1 MTKILTPDMVIL
13 ELQRL
18 IGESAKAPAAI
29 YDAECKLADCE
40 FEYDRVYNLSL
51 LNSEGAVAVREA
63 IAKLDAAEA
72 RLAADLAK
80 AELNRIRNKTKQLTD
95 AGMLSATMAKQVELT
110 YKHGN

>member
-63 IAKLDAAEA
+63 IAKLDAADA

-95 AGMLSATMAKQVELT
+95 AGMLTATMAKQVELT

>member
-1 MTKILTPDMVIL
+1 MTRILTPDMVIQ

-18 IGESAKAPAAI
+18 IGESAKAPNAI

-40 FEYDRVYNLSL
+40 FEFDRVYNLSL

-95 AGMLSATMAKQVELT
+95 AGMLTATMAKQVELT

>member
-1 MTKILTPDMVIL
+1 MVIL

-72 RLAADLAK
+72 RLAADLAM
-80 AELNRIRNKTKQLTD
+80 AELNGILNKTKQLTD
-95 AGMLSATMAKQVELT
+95 AGMLTATMAKQVELT

>member
-1 MTKILTPDMVIL
+1 MTKILTPDMVIQ

-18 IGESAKAPAAI
+18 ISESAKAPSAI

-40 FEYDRVYNLSL
+40 FEFDRVYNLSL

-80 AELNRIRNKTKQLTD
+80 AELNRIRNKAKQLTD
-95 AGMLSATMAKQVELT
+95 AGMLTATMAKQVELT

>member
-80 AELNRIRNKTKQLTD
+80 AEVNRIRNKTKQLTD
-95 AGMLSATMAKQVELT
+95 AGMLTATMAKQVELT

>member
-1 MTKILTPDMVIL
+1 MVIQ

-40 FEYDRVYNLSL
+40 FEFDRVYNLSL

-95 AGMLSATMAKQVELT
+95 AGMLTATMAKQVELT

>member
-95 AGMLSATMAKQVELT
+95 AGMLTATMAKQVELT

>member
-1 MTKILTPDMVIL
+1 MVIL

-95 AGMLSATMAKQVELT
+95 AGMLTATMAKQVELT

>member
-1 MTKILTPDMVIL
+1 MVIL

-63 IAKLDAAEA
+63 IAKLDAADA

-95 AGMLSATMAKQVELT
+95 AGMLTATMAKQVELT

>member
-1 MTKILTPDMVIL
+1 
-13 ELQRL
+13 
-18 IGESAKAPAAI
+18 
-29 YDAECKLADCE
+29 
-40 FEYDRVYNLSL
+40 VYNLSL

-95 AGMLSATMAKQVELT
+95 AGMLTATMAKQVELT